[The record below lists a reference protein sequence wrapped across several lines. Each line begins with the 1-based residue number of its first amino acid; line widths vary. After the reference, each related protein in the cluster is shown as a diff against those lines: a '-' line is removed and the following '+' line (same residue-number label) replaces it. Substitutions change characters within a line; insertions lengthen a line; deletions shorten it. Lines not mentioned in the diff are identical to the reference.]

1 MRAMFTS
8 SIRAAALLS
17 LFIAT
22 GAVGQENDDDFNP
35 LTVAVEDAINCHI
48 DARTYNG
55 FAWQLDDKEVG
66 WRARGWTQIKGRNP
80 FLSEYR
86 LPQPI
91 EIAGMTT
98 SHVALNASG
107 IFVVLALPDPTALA
121 ASEKIPNQAD
131 SGEVYSAL
139 GVPDG
144 IAATLPKTHRFLG
157 ERVLVDERE
166 KDEKL
171 NLVFH
176 TRIKRTM
183 STVSSHPGK
192 TLYGCDYKIEMEE
205 PEAAK
210 AESSAAIP

>member
-1 MRAMFTS
+1 MFKS
-8 SIRAAALLS
+8 PFRAAALFS
-17 LFIAT
+17 FFVAT
-22 GAVGQENDDDFNP
+22 GAVAQENDDDFNP
-35 LTVAVEDAINCHI
+35 LSVAVEDAINCHI

-55 FAWQLDDKEVG
+55 FAWDLDDKHVG

-98 SHVALNASG
+98 SHVAFNASG
-107 IFVVLALPDPTALA
+107 IFAVLALPDPSALA
-121 ASEKIPNQAD
+121 ASEEIQNLAD
-131 SGEVYSAL
+131 SGAAYAAL
-139 GVPDG
+139 GVPDR

-157 ERVLVDERE
+157 ERMLVDERE
-166 KDEKL
+166 RDEKL
-171 NLVFH
+171 KLVFH

-205 PEAAK
+205 FEAA
-210 AESSAAIP
+210 ADASATKP